1 MISVWFDYVDSFE
14 IHLWQRAPYLSKLYI
29 TVYQVDVIGAPIK
42 MKASKGKW

>member
-14 IHLWQRAPYLSKLYI
+14 ISKLYI

-42 MKASKGKW
+42 MKAPKGKW